1 LLLKR
6 GKDKTVIS
14 EPTNFFKKKY
24 QKYCESKFTTLR
36 VTFVARFKRLSSMV
50 NGQQPMANRQH
61 HTHNQS
67 SVLLWQ

>member
-24 QKYCESKFTTLR
+24 QKSCESKFTTLR
-36 VTFVARFKRLSSMV
+36 VTFVARFKRLPSTA
-50 NGQQPMANRQH
+50 NGQQPGVSSQPSTP
-61 HTHNQS
+61 HT
-67 SVLLWQ
+67 